1 MVNKWDD
8 VFISEAVTA
17 TLYSRMD
24 VHLSRGQNRDATERQ
39 TQKDKGMPPFFVPL
53 HCGSGYERIVKRLLM
68 SSSHLAQSFVDKRI
82 T

>member
-8 VFISEAVTA
+8 VFISEAATD

-39 TQKDKGMPPFFVPL
+39 TQKDIEIPPFLF
-53 HCGSGYERIVKRLLM
+53 
-68 SSSHLAQSFVDKRI
+68 HLWQWL
-82 T
+82 